1 MKLKKVL
8 TGSALSLALLFSA
21 VPAFAMTPSNSVKE
35 KSSDSISIQATKVVA
50 SSSNNFASV
59 IYENG
64 VKWTFSYSYN
74 SGGVWYGV
82 YTS

>member
-8 TGSALSLALLFSA
+8 TGSALSLALLVSA
-21 VPAFAMTPSNSVKE
+21 SPAFAMTPSNSVHE
-35 KSSDSISIQATKVVA
+35 KNSDSITIQATKVVT

-59 IYENG
+59 IYESG
-64 VKWTFSYSYN
+64 VKWTFSYSYY
-74 SGGVWYGV
+74 SDGLWYGV